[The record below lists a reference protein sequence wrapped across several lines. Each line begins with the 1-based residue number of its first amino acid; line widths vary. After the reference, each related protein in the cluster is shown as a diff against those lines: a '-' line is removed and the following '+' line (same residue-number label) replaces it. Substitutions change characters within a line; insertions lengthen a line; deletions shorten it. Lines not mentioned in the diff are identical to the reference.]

1 MQPGVLRM
9 CVDDDVEL
17 LAGSDHVA
25 LHLDINMS
33 DLDPVPMAMPHSLV
47 HLPKDR
53 DKSLAVNL
61 MNELLGEVN
70 WDECSTPEKLE
81 NLQRI
86 LIKANCEAYPQSSRQ
101 KRRVRRVPR
110 SIKKLN
116 AKKKEAD
123 PKQRR
128 LSHQCSRR
136 LCDGEAWT
144 VDDQSQLDE
153 AVSGYQEM
161 VTEIKRRSSL
171 IKLDKRAWMRA
182 QLDIHNRQF
191 WSLYDRTQKKKGKLT
206 ALKDA
211 DGELL
216 TDIRKIENF
225 ALDHLALQF
234 CGMRSPIF

>member
-1 MQPGVLRM
+1 M
-9 CVDDDVEL
+9 
-17 LAGSDHVA
+17 
-25 LHLDINMS
+25 I
-33 DLDPVPMAMPHSLV
+33 
-47 HLPKDR
+47 
-53 DKSLAVNL
+53 
-61 MNELLGEVN
+61 NELLGEVN
-70 WDECSTPEKLE
+70 WYECSTPEKLE

-128 LSHQCSRR
+128 LSLQCTQR
-136 LCDGEAWT
+136 LRDGEAWT

-161 VTEIKRRSSL
+161 VAEIKRRSSL

-234 CGMRSPIF
+234 CCMRSPIFNPEVNRL